1 MGEGVVLLQIP
12 LTETLPA
19 SLVGLVVLSTV
30 IEKLAFH
37 SDDLT
42 LVCKLRTGI
51 SIA

>member
-12 LTETLPA
+12 WTEILPA

-42 LVCKLRTGI
+42 LV
-51 SIA
+51 